1 MTEDIPEILLV
12 DKPKGITSFDVIR
25 ILRKKLNIKKIG
37 HAGTLDPMATGLMIL
52 GVGKGTKKLTD
63 YIKLDKTYE
72 ARVLIGQKTITG
84 DLEGEVIEEKLV
96 VEQSIDENLV
106 KTVLNDLIGEIQ
118 LQVPRF
124 SAIKI
129 KGKKLYEKARK
140 GEAFEAPTRLMKIY
154 KIELQ
159 KLNFKDDK
167 LFLDLIID
175 VGTGAY
181 IRSIAEEIG
190 NRLGYPS
197 TLAELRRTRVGAFG
211 INDAIEINSTQSA
224 AD

>member
-63 YIKLDKTYE
+63 YIKLDKTYK
-72 ARVLIGQKTITG
+72 ARVLIGQKTTTG
-84 DLEGEVIEEKLV
+84 DLEGEVIEEKLL

-175 VGTGAY
+175 VGSGAY

-211 INDAIEINSTQSA
+211 IKDAIEINSTQSA